1 MKSYLFTTIFS
12 FVILVSTAQK
22 APAPGDFS
30 NPTIF
35 VGSVV
40 TDLAKSVDFYTNI
53 IGMTKTS
60 SFSVDGVKAKELG
73 LTDGRSIDVTVL
85 KLEDSQQAN
94 EWKLMSFGTKPGH
107 KKPNYLHDDT
117 GMQYITILVNHL
129 NPVMERIEK
138 NNIKILSGKPSTLSE
153 GRFFVLVQDPDGTF
167 IELIGPK

>member
-1 MKSYLFTTIFS
+1 MKTYFIT
-12 FVILVSTAQK
+12 LVFGSVMLISTAQK
-22 APAPGDFS
+22 APAPNEFS

-40 TDLAKSVDFYTNI
+40 TDLAKSVGFYTNI

-60 SFSVDGVKAKELG
+60 TFSVDGAKAKELG
-73 LTDGRSIDVTVL
+73 LTDGRPIDVTVL
-85 KLEDSQQAN
+85 KLEDSPQAN

-107 KKPNYLHDDT
+107 KKPSYLHDDT
-117 GMQYITILVNHL
+117 GIQYITILVNHL
-129 NPVMERIEK
+129 NPVIERIEK

-153 GRFFVLVQDPDGTF
+153 GRFFILVQDPDGTF